1 MINEYVSRKVAL
13 KDMQPCAI
21 CSKPSTTVLYNASGP
36 DWLYTCDIHLQDNPQ
51 FAIPIYSKEYNDA
64 VGRLK
69 EVKRKINT
77 LTSAQNQLGSWDG
90 WVTKIFSKKDKEKKE
105 NSESPEAAPTEAA
118 EAPLEAKKD
127 AETLLETQ
135 AMYRKILDEV
145 TELQGKNRK
154 YELAKIMFESRVQRK
169 KTEQLNRERYRK
181 EQENYSNTDPEEL
194 LQKHV
199 FPSVPQQ
206 KKQ

>member
-1 MINEYVSRKVAL
+1 
-13 KDMQPCAI
+13 MQPCAI

-36 DWLYTCDIHLQDNPQ
+36 GLAIHVRYTLQDNPQ

-145 TELQGKNRK
+145 TELQGRTASMN
-154 YELAKIMFESRVQRK
+154 
-169 KTEQLNRERYRK
+169 
-181 EQENYSNTDPEEL
+181 
-194 LQKHV
+194 
-199 FPSVPQQ
+199 
-206 KKQ
+206 

>member
-36 DWLYTCDIHLQDNPQ
+36 DWLYTCDIHLQDNLQ
-51 FAIPIYSKEYNDA
+51 FTIPIYSKEYNDA
-64 VGRLK
+64 VAQLK
-69 EVKRKINT
+69 VVKRKMDT
-77 LTSAQNQLGSWDG
+77 LISAQSRLGSWDG
-90 WVTKIFSKKDKEKKE
+90 WVTKIFTKKDKEKKDG
-105 NSESPEAAPTEAA
+105 SESTEPAPA
-118 EAPLEAKKD
+118 EPADVPLEVKED
-127 AETLLETQ
+127 ADTLLETQ
-135 AMYRKILDEV
+135 AMYRKLLDEV

-169 KTEQLNRERYRK
+169 KTEQMNRERYRK
-181 EQENYSNTDPEEL
+181 EQENYSNTDPKEL

-206 KKQ
+206 ETQ